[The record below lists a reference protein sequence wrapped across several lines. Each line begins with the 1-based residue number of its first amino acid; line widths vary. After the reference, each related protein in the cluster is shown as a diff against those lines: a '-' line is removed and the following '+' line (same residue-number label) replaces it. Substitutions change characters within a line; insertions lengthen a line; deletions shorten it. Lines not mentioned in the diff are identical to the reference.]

1 MKPSILAV
9 CVLLSGSVLV
19 RAADTGTVA
28 EFEALE
34 QKMSDSLLKGD
45 AAGFEKQVAEDWK
58 IVLGDARIMTLAQVK
73 EGIATGKLKFQSVKL
88 SEVEVRTYGDTAIVI
103 GVNET
108 IGWWEGNNFE
118 GRDRFTD
125 VFVKKDGAWKCV
137 ASHSS
142 TIQEE

>member
-1 MKPSILAV
+1 MKPSIIALS
-9 CVLLSGSVLV
+9 VLLCGSTLAH
-19 RAADTGTVA
+19 AADASTVA
-28 EFEALE
+28 EFQALE

-58 IVLGDARIMTLAQVK
+58 IVLGDAKMMTLAQVK
-73 EGIATGKLKFQSVKL
+73 EGITTGKLKFQSVKL
-88 SEVEVRTYGDTAIVI
+88 SDLEVRTYGDTAIVI